1 VALAVTITLFL
12 TTLTYMENDDAE
24 NKSAAGNDNLI
35 LIIGLLGSAVV
46 SLILF
51 IVAEKKATS
60 PIVDLKLIV
69 NKTIFPILIMF
80 LLLGFTMFM
89 IYQTVPILVTAPIPL
104 GFGGSAITS
113 FILLPFTLVFLVLC
127 PTVGIMVGKF
137 GNIKL
142 FIAGSMISAVGYFIF
157 LFHSTEL
164 EVSVSLAI
172 VSTGLAL
179 LNTIGMNIVMLSTPK
194 QFGGIT
200 IGMVQV
206 LMFIGMSIG
215 PVVGGMYMQRYQ
227 ESSVVDAISTSFPS
241 PVAYDLI
248 FLTAL
253 IVSLSFVELAIIL
266 KRENRSSIADP
277 IRNQ

>member
-1 VALAVTITLFL
+1 
-12 TTLTYMENDDAE
+12 
-24 NKSAAGNDNLI
+24 
-35 LIIGLLGSAVV
+35 
-46 SLILF
+46 
-51 IVAEKKATS
+51 
-60 PIVDLKLIV
+60 
-69 NKTIFPILIMF
+69 MF

-113 FILLPFTLVFLVLC
+113 SFVLLPFTLVFLVLS

-142 FIAGSMISAVGYFIF
+142 FIAGSVISAVGYFSIF

-172 VSTGLAL
+172 ISTGLAL

-227 ESSVVDAISTSFPS
+227 ESSVVDAISTSFPP

-248 FLTAL
+248 FLTASTA
-253 IVSLSFVELAIIL
+253 SLSFVVLAIIL
-266 KRENRSSIADP
+266 KRENPSSIADP
-277 IRNQ
+277 IRTQ